1 MGWRTIYIEDSHKV
15 SLYLNNLKIESG
27 DETYVVPISDIDT
40 VIFNNYKLYV
50 TVQLLCKLT
59 QNNICVIVCEKN
71 GLPELTVSPI
81 TGNFSAFK
89 QQELQLNLNND
100 DKKLLWQLIIRGKII
115 NQAKVLD
122 TFSLNM
128 QTIELLLDYENEVDL
143 DDITNREGLAAK
155 VYFRAL
161 FGDLFIRDRG
171 NCDPQ
176 NIALNYGYS
185 IIRAMMC
192 RSIIAKGLIPT
203 IGIKHRNIYNHF
215 NLADDF
221 IEPFRPIVDFWVYKN
236 IYKQT
241 ALFNREKRLS
251 LLEALANKIYFNK
264 KRYSIPQ
271 AINLFVDGIIHYM
284 ETNDERYIIMPEP
297 EILYENE

>member
-15 SLYLNNLKIESG
+15 SLYLNNLKIDNG

-40 VIFNNYKLYV
+40 VVFNNYKLYV
-50 TVQLLCKLT
+50 TVQLLCKLS
-59 QNNICVIVCEKN
+59 QNNVCIIVCEKN
-71 GLPELTVSPI
+71 GLPELTASPI

-89 QQELQLNLNND
+89 QQELQLNFDTGN
-100 DKKLLWQLIIRGKII
+100 KKILWQLIIKGKIL

-122 TFSLNM
+122 KFSLNM
-128 QTIELLLDYENEVDL
+128 RAIEILLDYENEVDL
-143 DDITNREGLAAK
+143 DDVTNREGLAAK
-155 VYFRAL
+155 VYFKAL
-161 FGDLFIRDRG
+161 FGEIFIRDRG

-176 NIALNYGYS
+176 NTALNYGYS

-221 IEPFRPIVDFWVYKN
+221 IKPFRPIVDFWVYQN
-236 IYKQT
+236 IYKQSS
-241 ALFNREKRLS
+241 LFNREKRLS
-251 LLEALANKIYFNK
+251 LLEDLAGKIYFNN
-264 KRYSIPQ
+264 KRYAISQ

-284 ETNDERYIIMPEP
+284 ETNNEKYIIMPEP
-297 EILYENE
+297 EILYEDE